1 MWMTA
6 GSGYHLRGDLPAK
19 MANPHPARGARGASE
34 DTGVQRYLIRR
45 LLLLIPTLF
54 LASVLIFSII
64 ALAPGDPARMMLGTQ
79 ATPEEIEVE
88 RERLGLNKPLPV
100 RYMVW
105 LSDIV
110 QLNLGV
116 SQSNRRPV
124 AQLIGDA
131 IPNTLR
137 LAFISLA
144 VAMVIGFPLGVL
156 AAVNANRRIDA
167 IITGLNSLGLAM
179 PAFWFGLLLILFFSV
194 ELRWLPASGIGEP
207 TAPFYARLQYLIMPV
222 ATIAVSNLS
231 VFSRYVRS
239 AMIDVLSAD
248 YVRTARAK
256 GLAERVVVSRH
267 ALRNAMIPV
276 ITIVGIQFGRLLGG
290 AVVTESVFAYP
301 GIGRLVINSI
311 ANRDYPVVQGTLMLV
326 VLIFLLTNIIVD
338 ASYALLDPRV
348 KLERSQ

>member
-1 MWMTA
+1 MQ
-6 GSGYHLRGDLPAK
+6 H
-19 MANPHPARGARGASE
+19 
-34 DTGVQRYLIRR
+34 YLARR
-45 LLLLIPTLF
+45 LLLLIPTLL
-54 LASVLIFSII
+54 LASVLIFAII
-64 ALAPGDPARMMLGTQ
+64 TLAPGDPARMMLGTQ
-79 ATPEEIEVE
+79 ATPEEVAVE
-88 RERLGLNKPLPV
+88 RERLGLDRPIPV
-100 RYMVW
+100 RYAIW
-105 LSDIV
+105 LTDV
-110 QLNLGV
+110 AQLNFGV

-124 AQLIGDA
+124 TSLIADA
-131 IPNTLR
+131 LPNTLR
-137 LAFISLA
+137 LALTSLA
-144 VAMVIGFPLGVL
+144 VAMLIGFPLGIL

-167 IITGLNSLGLAM
+167 VITAVSSLGLAM

-194 ELRWLPASGIGEP
+194 ELKWLPASGIGEQGRP
-207 TAPFYARLQYLIMPV
+207 LYERLNYLIMPV

-256 GLAERVVVSRH
+256 GLNERLVIARH

-311 ANRDYPVVQGTLMLV
+311 QNRDYPVVQATLMLV
-326 VLIFLLTNIIVD
+326 VLVFLVTNIIVD
-338 ASYALLDPRV
+338 LSYAWLDPRV
-348 KLERSQ
+348 KLGRAR

>member
-1 MWMTA
+1 M
-6 GSGYHLRGDLPAK
+6 
-19 MANPHPARGARGASE
+19 
-34 DTGVQRYLIRR
+34 QRYLIRR

-54 LASVLIFSII
+54 LASVLVFAII

-79 ATPEEIEVE
+79 ATPEEVAVE
-88 RERLGLNKPLPV
+88 RERLGLDKPLPV
-100 RYMVW
+100 RYAIW
-105 LSDIV
+105 LSDV
-110 QLNLGV
+110 AQLNLGV

-124 AQLIGDA
+124 ASLIGDA
-131 IPNTLR
+131 LPNTLR
-137 LAFISLA
+137 LALISLG
-144 VAMVIGFPLGVL
+144 VAMLVGFPLGVL
-156 AAVNANRRIDA
+156 AAMNANRRIDA
-167 IITGLNSLGLAM
+167 IITGINSLGLAM

-207 TAPFYARLQYLIMPV
+207 NQPLYTRLHFLIMPV
-222 ATIAVSNLS
+222 LTIAVSNMS

-256 GLAERVVVSRH
+256 GLAEKVVVFRH

-276 ITIVGIQFGRLLGG
+276 VTIVGIQFGRLLGG

-326 VLIFLLTNIIVD
+326 VLIFLLTNIVID
-338 ASYALLDPRV
+338 ASYAYLDPRV
-348 KLERSQ
+348 KLERAR

>member
-1 MWMTA
+1 
-6 GSGYHLRGDLPAK
+6 
-19 MANPHPARGARGASE
+19 
-34 DTGVQRYLIRR
+34 VQHYLARR
-45 LLLLIPTLF
+45 LLLLIPTLL
-54 LASVLIFSII
+54 LASVLIFAII
-64 ALAPGDPARMMLGTQ
+64 TLAPGDPARMMLGTQ
-79 ATPEEIEVE
+79 ATPEEVAVE
-88 RERLGLNKPLPV
+88 RERLGLDRPIPV
-100 RYMVW
+100 RYAIW
-105 LSDIV
+105 LTDV
-110 QLNLGV
+110 AQLNFGV

-124 AQLIGDA
+124 TSLIADA
-131 IPNTLR
+131 LPNTLR
-137 LAFISLA
+137 LALTSLA
-144 VAMVIGFPLGVL
+144 VAMLVGFPLGIL

-167 IITGLNSLGLAM
+167 VITAVNSLGLAM

-194 ELRWLPASGIGEP
+194 ELKWLPASGIGEQGRP
-207 TAPFYARLQYLIMPV
+207 LYERLNYLIMPV

-256 GLAERVVVSRH
+256 GLNERLVIARH

-311 ANRDYPVVQGTLMLV
+311 QNRDYPVVQATLMLV
-326 VLIFLLTNIIVD
+326 VLIFLVTNIIVD
-338 ASYALLDPRV
+338 LSYAWLDPRV
-348 KLERSQ
+348 KLGRAR

>member
-1 MWMTA
+1 M
-6 GSGYHLRGDLPAK
+6 
-19 MANPHPARGARGASE
+19 
-34 DTGVQRYLIRR
+34 QRYLIRR

-54 LASVLIFSII
+54 LASVLIFAII
-64 ALAPGDPARMMLGTQ
+64 ALAPGDPARMMLGSQ
-79 ATPEEIEVE
+79 ATPEEVAVE
-88 RERLGLNKPLPV
+88 RERLGLDRPIPV
-100 RYMVW
+100 RYAIW
-105 LSDIV
+105 LTDV
-110 QLNLGV
+110 AQLNLGV
-116 SQSNRRPV
+116 SQSNRRSV
-124 AQLIGDA
+124 SSLIADA
-131 IPNTLR
+131 LPNTMR
-137 LAFISLA
+137 LALTSLA
-144 VAMVIGFPLGVL
+144 VAMLVGFPLGVL
-156 AAVNANRRIDA
+156 AAINANRRIDA
-167 IITGLNSLGLAM
+167 IITGINSLGLAM

-194 ELRWLPASGIGEP
+194 ELKWLPASGIGDSNQ
-207 TAPFYARLQYLIMPV
+207 TFLQRLPYLIMPV

-256 GLAERVVVSRH
+256 GLSEKVVIFQH
-267 ALRNAMIPV
+267 ALRNAMVPV

-326 VLIFLLTNIIVD
+326 VLIFLITNIIVD

-348 KLERSQ
+348 KLERAR

>member
-1 MWMTA
+1 M
-6 GSGYHLRGDLPAK
+6 
-19 MANPHPARGARGASE
+19 
-34 DTGVQRYLIRR
+34 QRYLIRR

-54 LASVLIFSII
+54 LASVLIFAII
-64 ALAPGDPARMMLGTQ
+64 ALAPGDPARMMLGSQ
-79 ATPEEIEVE
+79 ATPEEVAVE
-88 RERLGLNKPLPV
+88 RERLGLDRPIPV
-100 RYMVW
+100 RYAIW
-105 LSDIV
+105 LTDV
-110 QLNLGV
+110 AQLNLGV
-116 SQSNRRPV
+116 SQSNRRSV
-124 AQLIGDA
+124 SSLIADA
-131 IPNTLR
+131 LPNTMR
-137 LAFISLA
+137 LALISLA
-144 VAMVIGFPLGVL
+144 VAMLIGFPLGVL
-156 AAVNANRRIDA
+156 AAINANRRIDA
-167 IITGLNSLGLAM
+167 IITGINSLGLAM

-194 ELRWLPASGIGEP
+194 ELRWLPASGIGDANQ
-207 TAPFYARLQYLIMPV
+207 TFWQRLPYLIMPV

-256 GLAERVVVSRH
+256 GLSEKVVIFQH
-267 ALRNAMIPV
+267 ALRNAMVPV

-326 VLIFLLTNIIVD
+326 VLIFLITNIIVD

-348 KLERSQ
+348 KLERAR